1 MAIHIKILTKPVKPR
16 WEEEWLTH
24 HSSGEQGVNLG
35 LLTGPYP
42 PVLHSQKLVPNCT
55 VGREAVTQLDSII
68 NVPFEIWE
76 SQLTSLCLDCP
87 FSVKIMKFTNMKQS
101 QFNHTCAE
109 EKEAIF

>member
-1 MAIHIKILTKPVKPR
+1 MAIHIKILTKSVKSR

-42 PVLHSQKLVPNCT
+42 PILHSQKLVLNCT
-55 VGREAVTQLDSII
+55 VGREGSDSGLNILDSII

-76 SQLTSLCLDCP
+76 SQLTSLCLGLP
-87 FSVKIMKFTNMKQS
+87 FFCRDYKIYKYKTKP
-101 QFNHTCAE
+101 
-109 EKEAIF
+109 I